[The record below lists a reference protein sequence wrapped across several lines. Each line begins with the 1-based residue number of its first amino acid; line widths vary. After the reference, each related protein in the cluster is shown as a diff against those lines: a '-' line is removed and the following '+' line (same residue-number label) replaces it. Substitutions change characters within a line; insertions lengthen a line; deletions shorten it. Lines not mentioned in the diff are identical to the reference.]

1 MMEGS
6 GEGKALYSEREEQVQ
21 NLEERVYQAFVELQD
36 PPALGWGAQSVRAR
50 RTGDEA
56 DMVWGPEQK
65 GPSFWTFAHAKH
77 LGFSYELWGTIRG
90 F

>member
-36 PPALGWGAQSVRAR
+36 PPPPGGKHRVLEQGEQETRLMWYGGQSK
-50 RTGDEA
+50 
-56 DMVWGPEQK
+56 K
-65 GPSFWTFAHAKH
+65 GLAFGH
-77 LGFSYELWGTIRG
+77 LPTQSI
-90 F
+90 